1 MTTGVGI
8 ARAMVPVAITPRIV
22 ALRYFFIEDLLVL
35 LTMFP
40 RNIM

>member
-8 ARAMVPVAITPRIV
+8 ARAIVPVAITPRMV
-22 ALRYFFIEDLLVL
+22 ALRYFFIEDLLIVW
-35 LTMFP
+35 TEFP